1 MVKITTISGSVYEF
15 DVEQYKMRRVNTN
28 QDAQLRKDE
37 EWIKVMYLPDFLV
50 GEPMRVVLE
59 PLSMDADVTMR
70 FTTEV
75 VSVEEV

>member
-15 DVEQYKMRRVNTN
+15 DVEQYRMRRVNTN
-28 QDAQLRKDE
+28 EDAQLRKDE
-37 EWIKVMYLPDFLV
+37 EWIKVLHLPDFLV

-59 PLSMDADVTMR
+59 PLDMDADVTMR

-75 VSVEEV
+75 VSVEEI

>member
-15 DVEQYKMRRVNTN
+15 DVDNYKMRRVNTN

>member
-15 DVEQYKMRRVNTN
+15 DVANYKMRRVNTN